1 MKKYIKPS
9 IETQTVEFGLMA
21 DPSPAGETKIYPEVG
36 EEGITKGT
44 DDWEEADDF
53 GW

>member
-21 DPSPAGETKIYPEVG
+21 DPSPAGETKIYPEVRDDG
-36 EEGITKGT
+36 LSKEL
-44 DDWEEADDF
+44 DWEEADDL